1 MNGLSQ
7 QWWMQA
13 GRGSLPDDRTAAAQ
27 QDRRELASKRLARR
41 GGAGRAAKIARPER
55 RSFRGA
61 IFSFRHFFGIREC
74 SPGFGQSIFSSF
86 YRTEHTEEGID

>member
-13 GRGSLPDDRTAAAQ
+13 GLGSLPDDPAAH
-27 QDRRELASKRLARR
+27 ARR
-41 GGAGRAAKIARPER
+41 DGGELGRHGEAARAAEIARSER
-55 RSFRGA
+55 LSFSGA

-74 SPGFGQSIFSSF
+74 SLGFGRSIFPLF
-86 YRTEHTEEGID
+86 YRTDHTEEGID